1 MNIFSRIRCPDER
14 IIFPPDSRVEAKF
27 INPELTV
34 NPLVLVSTGV
44 DVVVDGSVV
53 VCDVVVV
60 VVVVVDG
67 DVVVVVV
74 VVMKVVNFDAG
85 FKNDF
90 VVAADLILVVL
101 GVLHINN

>member
-1 MNIFSRIRCPDER
+1 LNKLSRIRCPDER
-14 IIFPPDSRVEAKF
+14 IIFPPDSRVEAKS

-44 DVVVDGSVV
+44 DAVDDCSVV
-53 VCDVVVV
+53 VCDVVVVV

-74 VVMKVVNFDAG
+74 KVVNFDAG
-85 FKNDF
+85 FTNDF
-90 VVAADLILVVL
+90 VVAADLVLVVL
-101 GVLHINN
+101 GVLHINNY